1 MRNQTMR
8 APLIDPDTLPWPE
21 IVARYQAGETMQ
33 ALAAEFGFGHQA
45 TLARHMMSRCPA
57 IPIRDHTDA
66 SRLRG
71 KQIREKRAREKR
83 AREKPALKRKMPSL
97 PAMATRDKDIP
108 PPARVIVAVIKCAI
122 EDMASERASVRR
134 QAREYLDGEM
144 LDYHCG
150 LLGLDAAYVRRM
162 VVERYGAAGPR
173 RRAEF

>member
-71 KQIREKRAREKR
+71 KQIREKQ

-122 EDMASERASVRR
+122 EDLASGRASVRR